1 MKYYVSTYV
10 TTFIFMDFYTK
21 VGKVALG
28 SRLRRLSEMLTEDAA
43 EVYKLYGVPTDPRWF
58 PVLHVLSGQESA
70 TITEIAQAIG
80 HSHPSVS
87 QIVKKM
93 KARELVTVR
102 KREQDARVSVVSLSD
117 SGKDT
122 IPAFKQQ
129 CADVVQATE
138 ALLSDAQNDLWAA
151 IEEIE
156 FLLADESL
164 LERVQVVRKARER
177 LSANIVDYQPEF
189 QSDFARL
196 NYEWIERYFEVEET
210 DRQSLDHP
218 EKKIIQSG
226 GHILMAELDNQI
238 VGTCALI
245 KAGDGVYELAKMAVA
260 ETARGKGIG
269 WLLGRAAIDKAKDQ
283 GASSVFLESNTILT
297 PAINLYRKLG
307 FKKVVRDPSPY
318 NRCNIQMELTLS

>member
-1 MKYYVSTYV
+1 
-10 TTFIFMDFYTK
+10 MDFYTR

-28 SRLRRLSEMLTEDAA
+28 SRLRRLSETLTEDAA
-43 EVYKLYGVPTDPRWF
+43 EVYKLYGVPADPRWF
-58 PVLHVLSGQESA
+58 PVLNVLSSQESV

-93 KARELVTVR
+93 KAKGLVTVR

-117 SGKDT
+117 SGKET
-122 IPAFKQQ
+122 IPDFEQQ
-129 CADVVQATE
+129 CADVAQATE
-138 ALLSDAQNDLWAA
+138 ALLSNAQNDLWAA

-156 FLLADESL
+156 FLLADASL
-164 LERVQVVRKARER
+164 LERVQVVRKARES
-177 LSANIVDYQPEF
+177 LPANIVDYQPDY
-189 QSDFARL
+189 QPDFARL

-210 DRQSLDHP
+210 DRQSLDNP
-218 EKKIIQSG
+218 EKKIIQPG
-226 GHILMAELDNQI
+226 GHILMAELDDRI

-269 WLLGRAAIDKAKDQ
+269 WLLGRAAIDRAKEL
-283 GASSVFLESNTILT
+283 GASSVFLESNTVLT

-318 NRCNIQMELTLS
+318 DRCNIQMELALS